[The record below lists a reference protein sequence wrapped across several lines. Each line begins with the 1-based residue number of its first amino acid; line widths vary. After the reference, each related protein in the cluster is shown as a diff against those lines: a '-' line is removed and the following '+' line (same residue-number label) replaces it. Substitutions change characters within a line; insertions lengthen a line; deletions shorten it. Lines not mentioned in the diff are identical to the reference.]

1 MTNLTPNSSFSVTLR
16 LQIPNRVGMLASVTQ
31 AIASTGGNLGQIDL
45 IEQTREESIR
55 DITVDAASTEHAETI
70 VQSVKELSDI
80 KVIDVYDRTFNLH
93 RGGKIS
99 IVSRIPL
106 KSVSDLAMAYTPG
119 VGRICKAIAENIKNP
134 VLVINESTS
143 FPGTIRN
150 FIKPLIEKLSAS
162 KVEHLY
168 AISPERVDPGRVDW
182 DQKNTPRLY
191 AGLTPEASRQTRDFY
206 SSFCDNLVE
215 VSSPEVA
222 EAAKL
227 FENTFR
233 QVNIALVNEFAQIA
247 HALGISVHETLEAAN
262 TKPYGFMKFSPSAGV
277 GGHCIPVDPSYLA
290 HVAEGLG
297 VPATFIERAN
307 EVNLEMPKYV
317 VARVAADNGGSLS
330 GKSVQVIGISYK
342 PNVADTRETPAEL
355 VIEELKRQGA
365 KVTWHD
371 AVVGTW
377 HGQESSALGGSEIAI
392 VVTLHDAVDKKAVLA
407 SAPYVFDT
415 TGKLT
420 GAKGL

>member
-1 MTNLTPNSSFSVTLR
+1 MPKVAIIGQGYVGLTIAAFASKVNQVIGFDKNQKVVDNLNKGFSHIEGVSNVALRNALDTGNYQASKNEVDISSADIVIIAVPTPLDQDR
-16 LQIPNRVGMLASVTQ
+16 KP
-31 AIASTGGNLGQIDL
+31 DL
-45 IEQTREESIR
+45 TYIES
-55 DITVDAASTEHAETI
+55 A
-70 VQSVKELSDI
+70 
-80 KVIDVYDRTFNLH
+80 
-93 RGGKIS
+93 
-99 IVSRIPL
+99 
-106 KSVSDLAMAYTPG
+106 
-119 VGRICKAIAENIKNP
+119 CKTIAENVNRPLLI
-134 VLVINESTS
+134 INESTS
-143 FPGTIRN
+143 FPGTLRN
-150 FIKPLIEKLSAS
+150 FIKPLIEKLSAN
-162 KVEHLY
+162 KFEHLY
-168 AISPERVDPGRVDW
+168 AISPERVDPGRLDW
-182 DQKNTPRLY
+182 DQRNTPRLF
-191 AGLTPEASRQTRDFY
+191 AGLTTEASKKTRDFY
-206 SSFCDNLVE
+206 STFCDNLVE

-262 TKPYGFMKFSPSAGV
+262 TKPYGFMKFNPSAGV

-317 VARVAADNGGSLS
+317 VSRVAADNGGSLK
-330 GKSVQVIGISYK
+330 GKSVQVIGVAYK

-365 KVTWHD
+365 IVTWHD
-371 AVVGTW
+371 AVVGSW
-377 HGQESSALGGSEIAI
+377 HGEDSTALGGSELAI
-392 VVTLHDAVDKKAVLA
+392 VVTLHDAVDKNAVLESA
-407 SAPYVFDT
+407 SYVFDT

>member
-1 MTNLTPNSSFSVTLR
+1 MKKVAIIGQGYVGLTISAFASKDYQVVGFDNSKKIVEQLNQGISH
-16 LQIPNRVGMLASVTQ
+16 
-31 AIASTGGNLGQIDL
+31 
-45 IEQTREESIR
+45 IEGVNSQ
-55 DITVDAASTEHAETI
+55 DIKAAMSAGKYRATSNA
-70 VQSVKELSDI
+70 SDI
-80 KVIDVYDRTFNLH
+80 ARVDIVVIAVPTPLDKDRKPDLTFIESACN
-93 RGGKIS
+93 
-99 IVSRIPL
+99 
-106 KSVSDLAMAYTPG
+106 T
-119 VGRICKAIAENIKNP
+119 IAENISHP
-134 VLVINESTS
+134 VLIINESTS

-150 FIKPLIEKLSAS
+150 FIKPLIEKLSAN
-162 KVEHLY
+162 KMEHLY

-191 AGLTPEASRQTRDFY
+191 AGLTPEASKKTRDFY
-206 SSFCDNLVE
+206 STFCDNLVE

-317 VARVAADNGGSLS
+317 VARVMADNGGSLV
-330 GKSVQVIGISYK
+330 GKSVQVIGVAYK

-355 VIEELKRQGA
+355 VITELERQGA

-371 AVVGTW
+371 LVVGNW

-392 VVTLHDAVDKKAVLA
+392 VVTLHDAVDKKSVLA

-420 GAKGL
+420 AAKGL

>member
-1 MTNLTPNSSFSVTLR
+1 MKKVAIIGQGYVGLTISAFASKSYQVVGFDNSQKVVDQLNQGISH
-16 LQIPNRVGMLASVTQ
+16 
-31 AIASTGGNLGQIDL
+31 
-45 IEQTREESIR
+45 IEG
-55 DITVDAASTEHAETI
+55 
-70 VQSVKELSDI
+70 VKSADI
-80 KVIDVYDRTFNLH
+80 KAAITAGNYRATANAADIAEADIVVIAVPTPLDKDRKPDLTF
-93 RGGKIS
+93 IE
-99 IVSRIPL
+99 
-106 KSVSDLAMAYTPG
+106 AA
-119 VGRICKAIAENIKNP
+119 CKTIAENISHS

-143 FPGTIRN
+143 YPGTIRG
-150 FIKPLIEKLSAS
+150 FIKPLIEKLSAG

-191 AGLTPEASRQTRDFY
+191 AGLTPEASKKTREFY
-206 SSFCDNLVE
+206 SSFCDELVE

-233 QVNIALVNEFAQIA
+233 QVNIALVNEFAQIS
-247 HALGISVHETLEAAN
+247 HALGISVYETLNAAD
-262 TKPYGFMKFSPSAGV
+262 TKPYGFMKFNPSAGV
-277 GGHCIPVDPSYLA
+277 GGHCIPVDPSYLS
-290 HVAEGLG
+290 HVAAGLG

-307 EVNLEMPKYV
+307 EVNLEMPNYV
-317 VARVAADNGGSLS
+317 VARVAADNGGSLK
-330 GKSVQVIGISYK
+330 GKKVQVIGVSYK

-355 VIEELKRQGA
+355 VIEEVKKAGA
-365 KVTWHD
+365 EVTWND
-371 AVVGTW
+371 DLVGSW
-377 HGQESSALGGSEIAI
+377 KGQSSTALGGADIAI

-415 TGKLT
+415 TGKLP